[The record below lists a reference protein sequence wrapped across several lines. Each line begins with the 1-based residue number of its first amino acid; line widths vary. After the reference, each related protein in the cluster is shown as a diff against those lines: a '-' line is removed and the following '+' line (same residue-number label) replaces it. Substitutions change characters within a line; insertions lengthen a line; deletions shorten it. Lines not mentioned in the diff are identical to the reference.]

1 MLMDI
6 DTSGSHY
13 GWDVILTDES
23 VSCFEASTSTE
34 RMHYVIHTQN
44 YIAENTVLWPHVYCR
59 EGMNV
64 DWFLGTKHGI
74 MNVHALAQEEFV
86 EFLNIITSSEHALM
100 IPQMVEIVSAY
111 PVKHALMIVIEVN
124 LETMTR
130 WDTCCK
136 LFLCDKGVSKD
147 LELILFCLKK
157 ILQDHGSVG
166 LILGN

>member
-1 MLMDI
+1 MLMHI
-6 DTSGSHY
+6 NTSGSHY
-13 GWDVILTDES
+13 RWDVILTDES
-23 VSCFEASTSTE
+23 VSCFEASASTE
-34 RMHYVIHTQN
+34 RMHYVIHAQN
-44 YIAENTVLWPHVYCR
+44 YIAENTVLRPHVYCR

-64 DWFLGTKHGI
+64 DWFLGTQHRV
-74 MNVHALAQEEFV
+74 MHMHTLAQEEFV
-86 EFLNIITSSEHALM
+86 EFLNIITSSKHALM

>member
-1 MLMDI
+1 MLMNI
-6 DTSGSHY
+6 NTSGSHY

-23 VSCFEASTSTE
+23 MSCFETSASTE

-44 YIAENTVLWPHVYCR
+44 YIAEDTVLRPHVHRR

-64 DWFLGTKHGI
+64 DWFLGTQHGV
-74 MNVHALAQEEFV
+74 MHVHTLAQEEFV

-111 PVKHALMIVIEVN
+111 PVKHALMVVTEVD

-130 WDTCCK
+130 WDTNCK

-147 LELILFCLKK
+147 LELILLCLK
-157 ILQDHGSVG
+157 
-166 LILGN
+166 